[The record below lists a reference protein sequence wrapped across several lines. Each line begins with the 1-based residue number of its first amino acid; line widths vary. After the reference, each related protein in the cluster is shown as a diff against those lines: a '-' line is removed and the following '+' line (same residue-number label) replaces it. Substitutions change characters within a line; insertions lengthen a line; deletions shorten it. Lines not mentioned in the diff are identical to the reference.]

1 MICDDFEPYQT
12 VNCFV
17 ADRDG
22 QIAISEGYFHDENGL
37 YMAGQSVG
45 HGNFY
50 FLNYGHL
57 FGPEVFLSLCDD
69 LYEYSYSHIFS
80 FDHYD

>member
-1 MICDDFEPYQT
+1 MGLGLSASVLAGESQR
-12 VNCFV
+12 NL
-17 ADRDG
+17 DG
-22 QIAISEGYFHDENGL
+22 QIASSEGNFHDETGL

-69 LYEYSYSHIFS
+69 LYEYSYFHIFS